1 MEISVND
8 ILKGK
13 PLIIKNKEYLSAA
26 AYIEPFLDRM
36 SKFTN
41 DFRIQAVPA
50 DVLSRTEDG
59 GIVNDAYSRVWI
71 QAVLPDEC
79 SFNNHQEVIG
89 MVYGL
94 DIRKPVVKMYKGA
107 LNMACLNLCVFN
119 PDMLDVQGLEP
130 ETPINFKPINHIM
143 DMTSDICGWLRK
155 IESVEVSYNEVEIN
169 ERLGH
174 WVRGTINNSYD
185 NGFGKVKIASSTAI
199 DAYKLLYEKKDSSY
213 YVQPGE
219 STSMFNVY
227 NAFTELI
234 SNDGTVK
241 DRQGGDIVNK
251 CEKTL
256 LIKDILGLI

>member
-1 MEISVND
+1 
-8 ILKGK
+8 
-13 PLIIKNKEYLSAA
+13 
-26 AYIEPFLDRM
+26 
-36 SKFTN
+36 
-41 DFRIQAVPA
+41 
-50 DVLSRTEDG
+50 
-59 GIVNDAYSRVWI
+59 
-71 QAVLPDEC
+71 
-79 SFNNHQEVIG
+79 
-89 MVYGL
+89 
-94 DIRKPVVKMYKGA
+94 
-107 LNMACLNLCVFN
+107 
-119 PDMLDVQGLEP
+119 MLDVQGLEP
-130 ETPINFKPINHIM
+130 ETPINFKPVNRIM

-155 IESVEVSYNEVEIN
+155 IESIEVSYNETEIN

-241 DRQGGDIVNK
+241 DKQGGDIVNK